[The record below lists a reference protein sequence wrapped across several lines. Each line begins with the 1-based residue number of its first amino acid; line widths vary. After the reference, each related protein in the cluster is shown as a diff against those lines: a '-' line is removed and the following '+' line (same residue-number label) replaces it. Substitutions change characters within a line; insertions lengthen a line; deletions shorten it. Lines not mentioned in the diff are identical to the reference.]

1 MGTDLVVRRCTDR
14 ELAAL
19 EAGEP
24 PGSGIARRFLREQ
37 AAGNIVF
44 AAAWR
49 DEQLLGTVVLDFRSE
64 EAPELKHLHVQ
75 EAFRGA
81 GAGTAMCRWIEAQAE
96 RSGFG
101 KLYLGVGAD
110 NPGARRLYQRLGF
123 TFAGRSTTTT
133 YQYVD
138 HDGQKQWAT
147 ETDDILE
154 KTLSGREFSVFREPT
169 SGQGSH
175 SGAKASGMQPAHG
188 SPFEEHPAAVTCGG
202 CSSG

>member
-1 MGTDLVVRRCTDR
+1 MRTDPEVRACTDR
-14 ELAAL
+14 DLAAL

-24 PGSGIARRFLREQ
+24 PGSGIAHYFLSEQ

-49 DEQLLGTVVLDFRSE
+49 DQQLLGTVVLDFRSDN
-64 EAPELKHLHVQ
+64 APELKHLYVH

-81 GAGTAMCRWIEAQAE
+81 GAGTAMCRWIETRAAKQ
-96 RSGFG
+96 GFD
-101 KLYLGVGAD
+101 KLYLGVGIN

-123 TFAGRSTTTT
+123 SPAGRTTTTT

-138 HDGQKQWAT
+138 QNGHKQWST

-154 KTLSGREFSVFREPT
+154 KALSD
-169 SGQGSH
+169 
-175 SGAKASGMQPAHG
+175 
-188 SPFEEHPAAVTCGG
+188 
-202 CSSG
+202 